1 MSHAATFDLS
11 DELATLFQRECTGE
25 GKLACVQVAI
35 EDEKFTVANTI
46 PLGTSAEEDFEA
58 AKRLLSE
65 DAAAYLLFRLL
76 RGEEKQPWALMSFVP
91 DTAPVKQKML
101 YANAKDTLRKKLPG
115 DSFGQESHWSAMDE
129 VMMGGAAAL
138 SGVDV
143 QHVMTE
149 AERMVLHEDMSSAAE
164 AAAGKVKSAG
174 LAFPLVAAASAKVDE
189 FSKGSAALV
198 VLEIIDEQIQLK
210 GAGSAAAASDVRSA
224 VPSAEPSYALFR
236 WGAEGKVIFIFTCP
250 DDAPVRAK
258 MLHASSKSSML
269 EGLQAFGVTVDKSLE
284 INDPAD
290 VTEEWLEAEVR
301 GQAQGASGA
310 SATVTAKAAPR
321 GGRKLVK
328 KPAAS

>member
-35 EDEKFTVANTI
+35 EDEKFPVANTI
-46 PLGTSAEEDFEA
+46 PLGTSAEVDFEA

-164 AAAGKVKSAG
+164 AAAGKAR
-174 LAFPLVAAASAKVDE
+174 P
-189 FSKGSAALV
+189 
-198 VLEIIDEQIQLK
+198 
-210 GAGSAAAASDVRSA
+210 
-224 VPSAEPSYALFR
+224 
-236 WGAEGKVIFIFTCP
+236 
-250 DDAPVRAK
+250 
-258 MLHASSKSSML
+258 
-269 EGLQAFGVTVDKSLE
+269 
-284 INDPAD
+284 
-290 VTEEWLEAEVR
+290 
-301 GQAQGASGA
+301 
-310 SATVTAKAAPR
+310 APR
-321 GGRKLVK
+321 APMRARDRFWHRAPPPSLPAPSHPAPTPLFSRCACAGNRLHSSRRARPPGR
-328 KPAAS
+328 